1 MRVTVDRGNRRT
13 FKDVEMG
20 KPFILHEFGVD
31 TVYIKTENFNV
42 NMECVYNAICLEDG
56 TFELFKEHDEVQLFN
71 DCQEIIL
78 K

>member
-1 MRVTVDRGNRRT
+1 MLVIVDRGNRRT

-20 KPFILHEFGVD
+20 KPFILHEYGVD
-31 TVYIKTENFNV
+31 TVYIRTENFNI
-42 NMECVYNAICLEDG
+42 NMNEYNAVCLEDG
-56 TFELFKEHDEVQLFN
+56 TFELFKENDEVQLFN